1 MPKGIHGKL
10 INSLEKLILG
20 KKRIAAQTIRI
31 VILQILKRSSVINQK
46 FCSSYQNS
54 IFNLEVNYVTF

>member
-10 INSLEKLILG
+10 INSLEKLVLG
-20 KKRIAAQTIRI
+20 KKRITAQTIRI

-46 FCSSYQNS
+46 LYSSYQNS
-54 IFNLEVNYVTF
+54 IFNLEVNYVAF

>member
-1 MPKGIHGKL
+1 MLKGIHGKH
-10 INSLEKLILG
+10 INSLEKLVIG
-20 KKRIAAQTIRI
+20 NKRIAAQTIRI

-46 FCSSYQNS
+46 LYSSYQNS

>member
-10 INSLEKLILG
+10 INSLEKPVLG

-46 FCSSYQNS
+46 LYSSYQNS

>member
-1 MPKGIHGKL
+1 MPKGIQGKL
-10 INSLEKLILG
+10 ISSLEKLVLG

-31 VILQILKRSSVINQK
+31 VKLQILKRSLVINQK
-46 FCSSYQNS
+46 LYSSYQNS

>member
-1 MPKGIHGKL
+1 MPNGIHGKL
-10 INSLEKLILG
+10 INSFEKLVLG

-46 FCSSYQNS
+46 LYSSYQNS
-54 IFNLEVNYVTF
+54 IFNLEVYYVTF

>member
-10 INSLEKLILG
+10 INSLEKLVLG
-20 KKRIAAQTIRI
+20 KKRITAQTIRI

-46 FCSSYQNS
+46 LYSSYQNS
-54 IFNLEVNYVTF
+54 IFNLGVNYVTF

>member
-1 MPKGIHGKL
+1 MPKGIQGKL
-10 INSLEKLILG
+10 INSLEKLVLG

-46 FCSSYQNS
+46 LYSSYQNS

>member
-1 MPKGIHGKL
+1 MPKGIQGKL
-10 INSLEKLILG
+10 INSLEKLVLG

-46 FCSSYQNS
+46 FYSSYQNS

>member
-10 INSLEKLILG
+10 INSLEKLVLG

-46 FCSSYQNS
+46 LYSSYQNS

>member
-10 INSLEKLILG
+10 INSLEKLVLG
-20 KKRIAAQTIRI
+20 KKRITAQTIRI

-46 FCSSYQNS
+46 LYSSYQNS

>member
-1 MPKGIHGKL
+1 MPKGIQGKL
-10 INSLEKLILG
+10 SSSLEKLVLG
-20 KKRIAAQTIRI
+20 KKRIAAQTTRI

-46 FCSSYQNS
+46 LYSYYQNS